1 MQLDPRVLKILE
13 RFEAAGIEAYTVGGS
28 VRDSLLCLTPFDF
41 DITTK
46 ATPEEVMVLFNDV
59 KIIETGIKHGTVT
72 LVFEGLPVEV
82 TTYRVDKGYSDG
94 RHPDKV
100 LFSNNLKEDLARRDF
115 TINAICYCPRKGY
128 FDPFGGRDDLENKI
142 IRTVGDA
149 ATRFSEDSLRI
160 LRAMRFS
167 SVLGLE
173 IEEQTKNAIFSS
185 AHLMSSLSKERIYS
199 ELKKIISGQ
208 NAVAV
213 LTEFFPILHF
223 AVESLGEYK
232 NTLPKFYAPQ
242 QIHNDISLSF
252 SAFFLSIEPDPQK
265 ALTLAEK
272 TFNYLKSD
280 KKTSGEVCKIIKA
293 FSNGLPNTKS
303 EIKWLLNSIGQDLS
317 YKTVALF
324 SALPQKEQTKLTS
337 INKAL
342 DDIIKNNECYKI
354 SQLDITGNDIL
365 KLGVLPQNTGNIL
378 NKLLK
383 AVIEEKCVNTKD
395 SLITLALKEDF

>member
-13 RFEAAGIEAYTVGGS
+13 RFETAGIEAYTVGGS
-28 VRDSLLCLTPFDF
+28 VRDSLLGTIPFDF

-46 ATPEEVMVLFNDV
+46 ATPQEVKALFSDI
-59 KIIETGIKHGTVT
+59 KIIETGIKHGTIT

-94 RHPDKV
+94 RHPDEV

-115 TINAICYCPRKGY
+115 TINAICYCPHKGY
-128 FDPFGGRDDLENKI
+128 FDPFSGRNDLENKI

-160 LRAMRFS
+160 LRALRFS
-167 SVLGLE
+167 SVLGFE
-173 IEEQTKNAIFSS
+173 IEEDTKKAIFSS
-185 AHLMSSLSKERIYS
+185 AHLMSTLSKERVYS
-199 ELKKIISGQ
+199 ELKKIVSGQ
-208 NAVAV
+208 NAVRV
-213 LTEFFPILHF
+213 LNEFFPVLHL
-223 AVESLGEYK
+223 AMESLCEYK

-242 QIHNDISLSF
+242 QIQNDISLSF

-293 FSNGLPNTKS
+293 FSKGLPYTKS
-303 EIKWLLNSIGQDLS
+303 EIKWLLNSIGQELS

-324 SALPQKEQTKLTS
+324 SSFFTVEQHKLKSTKK
-337 INKAL
+337 IL

-354 SQLDITGNDIL
+354 SQLDITGNDII
-365 KLGVLPQNTGNIL
+365 KLGVLPKNTGKIL

-395 SLITLALKEDF
+395 SLLSLALEEDF